1 MEKKRTCD
9 ICGNNEMVIE
19 VNNTDICLNCLLN
32 MNRKVEQ
39 DSFKMPALKQKLDE
53 FYQKYPRT
61 YIPKPAKP
69 KTIKLEK
76 PIVLKEYMDRYV
88 IGQEKAKR
96 TLAVA
101 VYNHYKRIQNSK
113 IGKSNIL
120 ISGPTGSGKT
130 LLVQTLAKKI
140 NVPLIIADA
149 TTLTKAGYVG
159 SDVESMLTA
168 LYREAGCDIE
178 RTQKGI
184 IYIDEIDKLESSE
197 KIGEGVQQ
205 ALLKMLEGSIVNIP
219 VDGQKVNPVTVAIDT
234 RNILF
239 ICGGSFASAEEE
251 AKHTIGFQ
259 TGERKIDYGIIPELA
274 GRLPVKIKLDSLTKE
289 ELIRVMQE
297 PEHSIINEYKELLS
311 MDNIDLNFTDDAL
324 ECIAE
329 KAIQLGTGARSIRS
343 IIEEFMTDIMFELPS
358 DRSATRCVITDKT
371 VNGGEPVIFRC
382 IPLEIKLRM
391 EERKK
396 WEESKAVANKESF

>member
-1 MEKKRTCD
+1 MEKKRTCN
-9 ICGNNEMVIE
+9 ICGGDETVIE
-19 VNNTDICLNCLLN
+19 MNNVDICLQCLLN
-32 MNRKVEQ
+32 INRRIEQ
-39 DSFKMPALKQKLDE
+39 DSFKMPLLRKQLDD

-61 YIPKPAKP
+61 YVPKPVKP

-76 PIVLKEYMDRYV
+76 PIVLKEYMDRFV

-96 TLAVA
+96 ALAVA

-130 LLVQTLAKKI
+130 LLVRTLAEKI
-140 NVPLIIADA
+140 NVPLVIVDA

-168 LYREAGCDIE
+168 LYQEAGYDIE
-178 RTQKGI
+178 RVQNGI
-184 IYIDEIDKLESSE
+184 IYIDEIDKLNSSE

-205 ALLKMLEGSIVNIP
+205 ALLKMLEGSLVNVP
-219 VDGQKVNPVTVAIDT
+219 VGGQKTNPMTVTIDT
-234 RNILF
+234 KNILF
-239 ICGGSFASAEEE
+239 ICGGSFASAEES
-251 AKHTIGFQ
+251 ARRTIGFQ
-259 TGERKIDYGIIPELA
+259 TDERQIDYGIIPELA
-274 GRLPVKIKLDSLTKE
+274 GRLPVKIKLNPLTKE

-297 PEHSIINEYKELLS
+297 PEHSIINEYKELLN
-311 MDNIDLNFTDDAL
+311 MDNIELNFTDDAL
-324 ECIAE
+324 DCIAE

-396 WEESKAVANKESF
+396 WEQAKANKESF